1 MEKLSN
7 QSKDISQEN
16 IEKIEKIFPNCVTE
30 TMGEDGKIKQSIDF
44 DILKQDLSDTV
55 VEDKTERY
63 QFTWPGK
70 NKAIL
75 LANAPTTNTLRPLP
89 EKSVDFDHTKN
100 IYIEGDN
107 LEALKILRE
116 TYLGKVK
123 MIYIDPPYN
132 TGNDFVYEDDFKES
146 TEEYLKS
153 SGNVDDEGNRM
164 AVNSDTNGRFHSDWL
179 NMMYPR
185 LILARDF
192 LTDDGV
198 IFISIDDNEVENLRT
213 LCDQVFG
220 AFNFIAHII
229 HKNNS
234 MKNQSKFIGV
244 STEFVL
250 IYAKNLEI
258 LNKVQGCWRIKK
270 KGASDINTAFRKM
283 KEQGLSLEKIH
294 EEIMELYSRPKY
306 AHLSRW
312 NKIDEYGVFMD
323 SDLSRTNGPKN
334 FSIIN
339 PNTGKECPIPNRGW
353 GKSKEELLR
362 LQEEHLIWYGDE
374 NTPPRMKSYLSDDA
388 ESVFDNFVFAD
399 TSADKKLIDQ
409 LFGSPVFDFPKSM
422 ELIKQLISLC
432 TKKDDLVLDFF
443 SGSATTAHSVI
454 QLNREDNLNRRFI
467 LVQIPEKT
475 PANSEAFKAGYN
487 TICDIGEERIRRAGK
502 KIKDESPL
510 TTQDLDVGFRVFK
523 VDSSNMK
530 DLEQTPQS
538 TQLSLLE
545 NYDST
550 IKEGRTSLDL
560 VIQTMIRLGIPLD
573 AEISRKFARGALNTM
588 PSTGTTSSA
597 ASQGMSRRRTSRSLP
612 GSSLLTLLSAT
623 TPLLRIRTKSTVSR
637 YLRLFH
643 RLRVKISLFFEEF
656 NYEIRI

>member
-70 NKAIL
+70 NKVIL
-75 LANAPTTNTLRPLP
+75 LANAPTTNTLRPLS

>member
-16 IEKIEKIFPNCVTE
+16 IKKIEKIFPNCVTE

-573 AEISRKFARGALNTM
+573 AEISRKFARGTEYYAVNGNDLVCCFARDVPEKDIEELARLQPLNVAFRDDSFASDQDEVNCEQIFKTLS
-588 PSTGTTSSA
+588 PITGKNIFV
-597 ASQGMSRRRTSRSLP
+597 L
-612 GSSLLTLLSAT
+612 
-623 TPLLRIRTKSTVSR
+623 
-637 YLRLFH
+637 
-643 RLRVKISLFFEEF
+643 
-656 NYEIRI
+656 

>member
-422 ELIKQLISLC
+422 QLIKQLISLC

-487 TICDIGEERIRRAGK
+487 TICDIGEERIRCAGK

-545 NYDST
+545 NYNST

-573 AEISRKFARGALNTM
+573 AEISRKFARG
-588 PSTGTTSSA
+588 G
-597 ASQGMSRRRTSRSLP
+597 
-612 GSSLLTLLSAT
+612 
-623 TPLLRIRTKSTVSR
+623 
-637 YLRLFH
+637 H
-643 RLRVKISLFFEEF
+643 
-656 NYEIRI
+656 

>member
-30 TMGEDGKIKQSIDF
+30 TMGEDGKSNKSIDF

-560 VIQTMIRLGIPLD
+560 VIQTMIHLGIPLD

>member
-454 QLNREDNLNRRFI
+454 QLNREDNLKRRFI

-597 ASQGMSRRRTSRSLP
+597 TSQGMSRRRTSRSLP